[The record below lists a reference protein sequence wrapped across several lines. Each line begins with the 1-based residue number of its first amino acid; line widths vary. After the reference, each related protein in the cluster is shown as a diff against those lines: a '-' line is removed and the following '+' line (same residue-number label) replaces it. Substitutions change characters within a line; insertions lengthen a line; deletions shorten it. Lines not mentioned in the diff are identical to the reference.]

1 MKTEIYIFNLN
12 GNRAAVRDYAN
23 TIANMSA
30 SNCNAYVMA
39 FDKDNE
45 ILWTVQAG
53 DDLNEVKAAINWQ
66 GVRRVEIYDHSADGT
81 YKTEQVY
88 ITSRK
93 SLNEYTV
100 ERSASEFVVAG
111 NNTQYTADNW
121 QSDNNESDGND
132 EAKRLKMWDAADR
145 LDRAGWCEILNNYYP
160 VFADICRSRGISFD
174 LVNIHQTPA
183 GYVHTYRKTSGRNQ
197 ATDEINNE
205 QSDESSE
212 GKKTAAEPSA
222 LAQKVA
228 KVAESVKTY
237 AAKGARRVALL
248 LSLLVVLVLSVA
260 AVFVCVSILLALF
273 DALSITGA
281 ARVVLAFLV
290 VLGPALEL
298 GINIECNALA
308 VVARIFPGSFPG
320 SMPFECFSFWGR
332 MLRA

>member
-1 MKTEIYIFNLN
+1 MKTDVYIYNLN

-23 TIANMSA
+23 TIASMSA

-53 DDLNEVKAAINWQ
+53 DDLDEVKAAINWQ

-81 YKTEQVY
+81 YKIEHVY

-93 SLNEYTV
+93 SLNEYTS
-100 ERSASEFVVAG
+100 ERSASEFVVVD
-111 NNTQYTADNW
+111 NTTQYTADNW
-121 QSDNNESDGND
+121 QKAEAEESD
-132 EAKRLKMWDAADR
+132 
-145 LDRAGWCEILNNYYP
+145 
-160 VFADICRSRGISFD
+160 S
-174 LVNIHQTPA
+174 
-183 GYVHTYRKTSGRNQ
+183 
-197 ATDEINNE
+197 
-205 QSDESSE
+205 QSDDNSE
-212 GKKTAAEPSA
+212 GKQTAAEPSA

-237 AAKGARRVALL
+237 TTQGVRRVALL
-248 LSLLVVLVLSVA
+248 LSLLFVLVLSVGV
-260 AVFVCVSILLALF
+260 VFGCVSLMLAFF

-290 VLGPALEL
+290 VLGPAMEF

-308 VVARIFPGSFPG
+308 VVARLFPGSFTCR
-320 SMPFECFSFWGR
+320 MPFECFSFWGR

>member
-1 MKTEIYIFNLN
+1 MKTDVYIYNLN

-23 TIANMSA
+23 TIASMSA

-53 DDLNEVKAAINWQ
+53 DDLDEVKAAINWQ

-81 YKTEQVY
+81 YKIEHVY

-93 SLNEYTV
+93 SLNEYTS
-100 ERSASEFVVAG
+100 ERSASEFVVVG
-111 NNTQYTADNW
+111 NTTQYTADNW
-121 QSDNNESDGND
+121 QKAEAEESD
-132 EAKRLKMWDAADR
+132 
-145 LDRAGWCEILNNYYP
+145 
-160 VFADICRSRGISFD
+160 S
-174 LVNIHQTPA
+174 
-183 GYVHTYRKTSGRNQ
+183 
-197 ATDEINNE
+197 
-205 QSDESSE
+205 QSDDNSE
-212 GKKTAAEPSA
+212 GKQTAAEPSA

-237 AAKGARRVALL
+237 TTQGARRVALL
-248 LSLLVVLVLSVA
+248 LSLLFVLVLSVG
-260 AVFVCVSILLALF
+260 VTLGCVSLMLAFF

-290 VLGPALEL
+290 VLGPAMEL

-308 VVARIFPGSFPG
+308 VVARLFPGSFTCRI
-320 SMPFECFSFWGR
+320 PFECFSFWGR

>member
-1 MKTEIYIFNLN
+1 MKIEVYIFNLN

-23 TIANMSA
+23 TIASMSA

-53 DDLNEVKAAINWQ
+53 DDLDEVKAAINWQ

-81 YKTEQVY
+81 YKIEHVY

-93 SLNEYTV
+93 SLNEYTS
-100 ERSASEFVVAG
+100 ERSASEFVVVD
-111 NNTQYTADNW
+111 NTTQYTADNW
-121 QSDNNESDGND
+121 QKAEAEESDSQSDDNNEG
-132 EAKRLKMWDAADR
+132 K
-145 LDRAGWCEILNNYYP
+145 
-160 VFADICRSRGISFD
+160 
-174 LVNIHQTPA
+174 QT
-183 GYVHTYRKTSGRNQ
+183 T
-197 ATDEINNE
+197 
-205 QSDESSE
+205 
-212 GKKTAAEPSA
+212 AEPSA

-237 AAKGARRVALL
+237 TTQGARRVALL
-248 LSLLVVLVLSVA
+248 LSLLFVLVLSVG
-260 AVFVCVSILLALF
+260 VTLGCMPLTLAFF

-290 VLGPALEL
+290 VLGPVMEL
-298 GINIECNALA
+298 GINIESNALA
-308 VVARIFPGSFPG
+308 VVARLFPGSFHCRL
-320 SMPFECFSFWGR
+320 PFGCFSFWGR

>member
-1 MKTEIYIFNLN
+1 MKTEVYIYNLN

-23 TIANMSA
+23 TIASMSA

-53 DDLNEVKAAINWQ
+53 DDIDEVKAAINWQ

-81 YKTEQVY
+81 YKIEHVY

-93 SLNEYTV
+93 SLNEYTS
-100 ERSASEFVVAG
+100 ERSASEFVVVG
-111 NNTQYTADNW
+111 NTTQYTADNW
-121 QSDNNESDGND
+121 QKAEAEESD
-132 EAKRLKMWDAADR
+132 
-145 LDRAGWCEILNNYYP
+145 
-160 VFADICRSRGISFD
+160 S
-174 LVNIHQTPA
+174 
-183 GYVHTYRKTSGRNQ
+183 
-197 ATDEINNE
+197 
-205 QSDESSE
+205 QSDDNSE
-212 GKKTAAEPSA
+212 FKQTAAEPSA

-237 AAKGARRVALL
+237 TTQGVRRVALL
-248 LSLLVVLVLSVA
+248 LSLLFVLVLSVG
-260 AVFVCVSILLALF
+260 VTLGCMPLTLAFF

-290 VLGPALEL
+290 VLGPAMEL

-308 VVARIFPGSFPG
+308 VVARLFPGSFTCRI
-320 SMPFECFSFWGR
+320 PFECFSFWGR